1 MQCLTLYE
9 QDMNEEAYHN
19 GSSMDL
25 WIRSDQI
32 WYLELW
38 MRSMN
43 VWDMTECKHCIY
55 YCKTDTGTILVT
67 IHMDNALL
75 SVTAKL

>member
-19 GSSMDL
+19 RSSMDL

-32 WYLELW
+32 WYPELW
-38 MRSMN
+38 MRSAN
-43 VWDMTECKHCIY
+43 VWDMTVFP
-55 YCKTDTGTILVT
+55 L
-67 IHMDNALL
+67 
-75 SVTAKL
+75 